1 MKNSKKRYVMSV
13 IAFMCAF
20 VTFTAAAQAA
30 MQAKPTTSK
39 IYVNGEEKQCAAYY
53 INGNNYFKLRDLA
66 YALNGTN
73 REFSV
78 KWDNEK
84 RMVVLTSGESYVPI
98 GNEMEPVE
106 NVPRSASITAST
118 ILVDGQT
125 VKVQGYNIEGNT
137 YFKLRDITNI
147 FNISVVWNGKTNTID
162 IQTGQGEQTE
172 RILTAK
178 EIYDRCSDAV
188 FYIETY
194 DIDGDVLST
203 GSGFFLDSTGR
214 AVTNFHVLQES
225 YSAKITTADGNRFS
239 VKNILGYD
247 MKGDLAILQID
258 GSGFAYLSLGDSDE
272 VTSGEKIYTIS
283 SPMGLSNTIS
293 EGIVSGINRTLDD
306 IPYIQ
311 ITASISHGSSGGAL
325 LNERGQ
331 VVGIT
336 SAGLVAGQN
345 LNFAIPINA
354 VSTLDTDSTYSFVQL
369 VEEYTMQAYYERPK
383 PFENVIQ
390 EQEPNDL
397 FETSQFLQN
406 GDSVMGVM
414 EADGLD
420 NYYVFCGS
428 AGVLELY
435 CYSDAENFDQMAVL
449 AEDLYGKVET
459 LGKFIDMEDGKKG
472 MYLLLPVL
480 EAGYYHIVL
489 GAEEEIKKGEEIEYT
504 FYYQFIPVGAEW

>member
-1 MKNSKKRYVMSV
+1 MINIKKRYVTLIVACVCIFLTSV
-13 IAFMCAF
+13 T
-20 VTFTAAAQAA
+20 VQAA
-30 MQAKPTTSK
+30 MEAKPTTSK
-39 IYVNGEEKQCAAYY
+39 IYVNGEEKKCAAYY

-78 KWDNEK
+78 KWDNQK
-84 RMVVLTSGESYVPI
+84 KTVLLTSGESYTPI

-106 NVPRSASITAST
+106 NISRSANVTSSN

-125 VKVQGYNIEGNT
+125 LKVQGYNIGGNN

-147 FNISVVWNGKTNTID
+147 FNISVIWNGKTNTIH
-162 IQTGQGEQTE
+162 IETGQGEQTE
-172 RILTAK
+172 RVLSAK

-194 DIDGDVLST
+194 DIDGDVLSS
-203 GSGFFLDSTGR
+203 GSGFFLDSDGK
-214 AVTNFHVLQES
+214 AVTNFHVLQDS
-225 YSAKITTADGNRFS
+225 YSAKITTADGNRFA
-239 VKNILGYD
+239 VKGVIGYD
-247 MKGDLAILQID
+247 IKGDLAILQID

-272 VTSGEKIYTIS
+272 LTSGEKIYTIS

-293 EGIVSGINRTLDD
+293 EGIVSGINRTIGD

-311 ITASISHGSSGGAL
+311 ITAAISHGSSGGAL
-325 LNERGQ
+325 LNEKGQ
-331 VVGIT
+331 AVGIT
-336 SAGLVAGQN
+336 SAGLAQGQN

-354 VSTLDTDSTYSFVQL
+354 ISTLNTDTFYSFSEL
-369 VEEYTMQAYYERPK
+369 VVEYTIYSYYERAK
-383 PFENVIQ
+383 PFENVVM

-397 FETSQFLQN
+397 FETSQFLEN
-406 GDSVMGVM
+406 GSSVIGTMQAN
-414 EADGLD
+414 ELD

-428 AGVLELY
+428 PGVLELY
-435 CYSDAENFDQMAVL
+435 CYSDAENFDKMAVL

-459 LGKFIDMEDGKKG
+459 LGKFVEMEDGKKG

-480 EAGYYHIVL
+480 EPGYYHIML
-489 GAEEEIKKGEEIEYT
+489 GTEEKIQKEEAIEYI
-504 FYYQFIPVGAEW
+504 FYYQFIPEGVEW